1 MFGKHKK
8 HKVVSIPDA
17 IKFLRL
23 RIDIGV
29 KEGNLL
35 FMKSQK

>member
-17 IKFLRL
+17 IKYLRL
-23 RIDIGV
+23 RIDQSV
-29 KEGNLL
+29 KEGINNGN
-35 FMKSQK
+35 FSF